1 MIRVVG
7 LRAEAGGSALVDGV
21 SFELAAGRVLAL
33 VGASGSGKTTIG
45 RALLGEHASGV
56 ALSGTVEV
64 RGRIGYLPQHP
75 ASVLNPVRR
84 VGAVLREIARR
95 HAPDG
100 AAAERVASVLRRA
113 GLPAGEDLL
122 RRYPHQL
129 SGGQQQRLVLAQT
142 LLTAPSAIV
151 ADEPTTGQDAI
162 TRGEVAGEL
171 RGLARQGI
179 AVVLL
184 SHDLDVVRALADQV
198 VVLHGGRVTERGPA
212 EDVFTRPGHD
222 YTRRLLAA
230 RLPATPRPAP
240 EVPPPVSISP
250 GPGAPPPAGVSP
262 GPAVPRPAL
271 VSPLPVPAVPPGRV
285 RIEVAGLT
293 AGHRSG
299 PVLDD
304 VSLRVAA
311 GRCLA
316 LVGRSGSGKT
326 TLARCVA
333 GLHEPARG
341 TVLLDGRPLA
351 PSLSRRRREDVARV
365 QYVFQDA
372 HASFDPGRTVA
383 EQVSR
388 TAVRLRGLGP
398 GRAREAAL
406 DMLGRVGLGPAA
418 AARRPGGLSGGE
430 LRRAALARAL
440 LASPDVLICDEITSG
455 LDTVT
460 QAGVLDLLDGLRRA
474 LGLTL
479 VLISHDMGVV
489 ARLADHVVI
498 LSAGRIVE
506 EGGAAHVLARPR
518 HPLTRALLD
527 RHPYQENQI

>member
-1 MIRVVG
+1 
-7 LRAEAGGSALVDGV
+7 
-21 SFELAAGRVLAL
+21 
-33 VGASGSGKTTIG
+33 G
-45 RALLGEHASGV
+45 RALLGEHTPGV

-142 LLTAPSAIV
+142 LLTVPSAIV

-240 EVPPPVSISP
+240 EVPPP
-250 GPGAPPPAGVSP
+250 AGVSP
-262 GPAVPRPAL
+262 GPAVPRPVP

-285 RIEVAGLT
+285 RIEAAGLT
-293 AGHRSG
+293 AGHRSD

-311 GRCLA
+311 GQCLA

-418 AARRPGGLSGGE
+418 AARRPGGL
-430 LRRAALARAL
+430 
-440 LASPDVLICDEITSG
+440 
-455 LDTVT
+455 
-460 QAGVLDLLDGLRRA
+460 
-474 LGLTL
+474 
-479 VLISHDMGVV
+479 
-489 ARLADHVVI
+489 
-498 LSAGRIVE
+498 
-506 EGGAAHVLARPR
+506 
-518 HPLTRALLD
+518 
-527 RHPYQENQI
+527 